1 MIVFLD
7 VRDKTVV
14 LKFGTNSLVR
24 GNYPNIN
31 RDTVYRIAHEVS
43 GLARAGVHACIV
55 TSGAVAAGM
64 ELLGYRRRPE
74 GFGERRVFAAL
85 GGRLLWNL
93 YAAAFEEHGLEVAY
107 CPVSGNYNFY
117 DGLGGIMGLSR
128 SEGFILLLNTYDA
141 MLEYVRDNDTLA
153 AEVACDAQADA
164 LVVFTDSGTMGT
176 GNGES
181 KQQAMEKMALHNKV
195 QARLGLRQTSV
206 QVLGIESLEE
216 ACKSLYRIR

>member
-24 GNYPNIN
+24 GNYPYIN
-31 RDTVYRIAHEVS
+31 RDAVHRIAHEVS
-43 GLARAGVHACIV
+43 GLARAGVHAYIV

-74 GFGERRVFAAL
+74 GFEERRVFAAL

-107 CPVSGNYNFY
+107 CPVSGNFY

-128 SEGFILLLNTYDA
+128 SEGFVLLLNTYDA

-181 KQQAMEKMALHNKV
+181 KQQALDRVALHNKG